1 MAQTRFDSTGG
12 FPAVLPLIHQ
22 ILFFVFAVITG
33 AFGLWGFYRLY
44 LRIRRGAPAT
54 ERRFDVPG
62 RRILDAVRVSL
73 TQERTFRRRTA
84 ISVLHSFIFYGFVF
98 YLLVN
103 VVDGLEGYLSSA
115 STSDNFFGAAYNLL
129 ADVLSFLVL
138 FGVVA
143 LVVRRLFTP
152 SKRDF
157 RFTEKTLL
165 HPLLKNNYILR
176 DSLIVSAF
184 IFFHVGSR
192 VLGNAAK
199 VVAEGGD
206 AFQYVLGASSLLHA
220 TLTYNNMDSAMT
232 GSVFENDYHARP
244 GFSLNT
250 FTYRKDKTT
259 RESIVWEGET
269 LPNGQTTVT
278 LFGRQ
283 NDHGQLPSYT
293 ITGCAG
299 STCRGTENNNHVSSV
314 GVDVKHQQ
322 DFEFLTSRLVAGI
335 YIDRSNNGYWSNNL
349 AITRDLATG
358 RYVSYVASALQT
370 GVRNYQADI
379 NNTALFAQYEIS
391 PLEELRVVAGGRS
404 DSISYKFTNNLT
416 PGANYGAPN
425 ETRSFSHFSPKLGA
439 TYASTQQSSIYT
451 NISQGFTPPEVSQL
465 YSISAI
471 PDLTAATYNNYEL
484 GARIAFL
491 EGALK
496 LDSAIYRLDGHDT
509 ILNYTVAPGNS
520 VNKNAGRTRS
530 QGLELG
536 LNWSGERFDAR
547 FGTSISSHRF
557 QQYKV
562 STTLD
567 YSGKEMPA
575 APSNH
580 PGREQGPERRLDQQ
594 LHGLHVDRL
603 RRQHW
608 DDHQGRRPRR
618 SEYKGMIALNGDPTQ
633 ASAGYHGVVMAS
645 LANGGSADNIAPGVD
660 FFKKLNDSGNL
671 LPVDPTPATIASGQ
685 TPCVID
691 WEYNNAAQTGRPR
704 WSTGIDWKVVIPTRR
719 AAGRRLLPPGHQQ
732 GRPAPG
738 GRPPVDGVPL
748 LARRPNG
755 WLKGFARPATLMP
768 WSRHGH
774 DDKTALDA
782 AVRRQR
788 HPRGPDPG
796 PDQDR
801 PGGPEGQLDLHH
813 DPVGPGH
820 LPMTDPTGTPA
831 PASCRRD
838 TGTGPASV
846 ERGRF
851 QPSRAEQPLRGADPV
866 LPLRLDLPAAAHAHR
881 GGGRL
886 PGRDRRR

>member
-1 MAQTRFDSTGG
+1 MQSKN
-12 FPAVLPLIHQ
+12 
-22 ILFFVFAVITG
+22 LFA
-33 AFGLWGFYRLY
+33 L
-44 LRIRRGAPAT
+44 
-54 ERRFDVPG
+54 
-62 RRILDAVRVSL
+62 
-73 TQERTFRRRTA
+73 
-84 ISVLHSFIFYGFVF
+84 SVLALAFNHAVY
-98 YLLVN
+98 
-103 VVDGLEGYLSSA
+103 
-115 STSDNFFGAAYNLL
+115 AAEN
-129 ADVLSFLVL
+129 
-138 FGVVA
+138 
-143 LVVRRLFTP
+143 
-152 SKRDF
+152 
-157 RFTEKTLL
+157 EKTL
-165 HPLLKNNYILR
+165 
-176 DSLIVSAF
+176 DEVVVSGSRSAEKLSKTPMS
-184 IFFHVGSR
+184 IGKVGSKELKR
-192 VLGNAAK
+192 DKPKNIGEVINRIAGVSWNDLGNEQHSMGIRQPNNTNAVYQYLEDGIPIRPLGVFNHNSLNEMNLAGSGEVEVVKGAASSLYGSNA
-199 VVAEGGD
+199 VGGAINFLTARPSLTPYASVGVRHD
-206 AFQYVLGASSLLHA
+206 NTAGFSRVDTAGSNTWGDVGVRFSHYSSRRSTNNWQEYSRGEKDSFTLRGDYVLGASSLLHA

-250 FTYRKDKTT
+250 FTYRRDKTT

-439 TYASTQQSSIYT
+439 TYALTQQSSIYT

-575 APSNH
+575 APSNITTAEIGYK
-580 PGREQGPERRLDQQ
+580 PIEGSRIALELVQQGAYWMNNANTVRYDGHRLFN
-594 LHGLHVDRL
+594 L
-603 RRQHW
+603 RGSYAFAGGW
-608 DDHQGRRPRR
+608 EAWLQGRNLTNRLY
-618 SEYKGMIALNGDPTQ
+618 SDS
-633 ASAGYHGVVMAS
+633 ASSSYS
-645 LANGGSADNIAPGVD
+645 
-660 FFKKLNDSGNL
+660 
-671 LPVDPTPATIASGQ
+671 
-685 TPCVID
+685 
-691 WEYNNAAQTGRPR
+691 
-704 WSTGIDWKVVIPTRR
+704 
-719 AAGRRLLPPGHQQ
+719 
-732 GRPAPG
+732 
-738 GRPPVDGVPL
+738 
-748 LARRPNG
+748 
-755 WLKGFARPATLMP
+755 
-768 WSRHGH
+768 
-774 DDKTALDA
+774 
-782 AVRRQR
+782 
-788 HPRGPDPG
+788 
-796 PDQDR
+796 
-801 PGGPEGQLDLHH
+801 
-813 DPVGPGH
+813 
-820 LPMTDPTGTPA
+820 
-831 PASCRRD
+831 
-838 TGTGPASV
+838 GTGVYTANTQNQYTV
-846 ERGRF
+846 
-851 QPSRAEQPLRGADPV
+851 GAPRSLMVGLTYTFD
-866 LPLRLDLPAAAHAHR
+866 
-881 GGGRL
+881 GK
-886 PGRDRRR
+886 